1 MLITANQKKKMEN
14 LSKMQEVS
22 SNVEGAKFEKLKTLL
37 ENPHYDSIKEHIA
50 FVESRKNE
58 PGFDEAVFKMG
69 DLTEMITK
77 LESGSTGGHFDT
89 PLAKAQEMFN
99 AIDPRLGHN
108 YNLKVD
114 VEALKN
120 NGLDTGSTEVK
131 DLISYIEGNSKEL
144 ISDMV
149 NKANGILT
157 LNRGI

>member
-1 MLITANQKKKMEN
+1 MLITANQKKMEN
-14 LSKMQEVS
+14 LSKMQEVN
-22 SNVEGAKFEKLKTLL
+22 SNIEGEKFEKLKTLL

-58 PGFDEAVFKMG
+58 PGFDVAVFKMG
-69 DLTEMITK
+69 DLTEMITQ

-89 PLAKAQEMFN
+89 PLAKAQDMFN
-99 AIDPRLGHN
+99 MIDPRLGHN

-120 NGLDTGSTEVK
+120 NGLDTESAEVK
-131 DLISYIEGNSKEL
+131 ALISYIEVNSREL

-149 NKANGILT
+149 NKGNGILT